1 MGLLVQRHKLVNQEM
16 ITGVKLTPEQ
26 EMELALLNEKLEKTA
41 ADKQRLEAKVASK
54 TATPN
59 DQKKLIGIFK
69 MLFGNV

>member
-16 ITGVKLTPEQ
+16 ITGKPLSEVQQQ
-26 EMELALLNEKLEKTA
+26 ELSLMEEKLRRTF

-59 DQKKLIGIFK
+59 DEKKLIGIFK
-69 MLFGNV
+69 MLHGNI